1 MASEGVFFF
10 FFFFFFL
17 GGREL
22 YVFLGGQMRDELLLT
37 ESDGGTMEIIPFT
50 PLSALSPPLL
60 PPYGFFEQ
68 VSYLYYIGR
77 IPKTCIQS

>member
-1 MASEGVFFF
+1 
-10 FFFFFFL
+10 
-17 GGREL
+17 
-22 YVFLGGQMRDELLLT
+22 MRDELLLT